1 MAAAE
6 GLLSSLERLNLAE
19 KSAIALEKV
28 EENYILDVA
37 VQNKYV
43 CPFVWKHTQILIK
56 TLLFICIW
64 FVECYDVI
72 AIEYDMLV
80 IPIPFVFNAI
90 LLDASYCIKSCRPGV
105 HKLIAATSSNHEIR
119 LYQCANLSM
128 TSKLKG
134 IYINVHEHKHYL

>member
-1 MAAAE
+1 MLWCNCHWIWYA
-6 GLLSSLERLNLAE
+6 S
-19 KSAIALEKV
+19 KV
-28 EENYILDVA
+28 
-37 VQNKYV
+37 
-43 CPFVWKHTQILIK
+43 
-56 TLLFICIW
+56 
-64 FVECYDVI
+64 
-72 AIEYDMLV
+72 V

-134 IYINVHEHKHYL
+134 IYINVQEHKHYL

>member
-1 MAAAE
+1 
-6 GLLSSLERLNLAE
+6 
-19 KSAIALEKV
+19 
-28 EENYILDVA
+28 
-37 VQNKYV
+37 
-43 CPFVWKHTQILIK
+43 
-56 TLLFICIW
+56 
-64 FVECYDVI
+64 
-72 AIEYDMLV
+72 MLV

-134 IYINVHEHKHYL
+134 IYIYKCARTNTIYSKTKLLKIYIFLSFISV